1 MKYGFQGPRS
11 RVSCGLY
18 APIFSMLYTIHII
31 ICNILKMPNTHKN
44 HWIILLL
51 LLLCVRTIP
60 PNGRR
65 KCKRASTRWKK
76 NIWSPRRPVSR
87 AHARASHQATNKKH
101 ICRFWKLYYYIS
113 CIRVGDWWS
122 VWVRISCTFYIITY
136 YMPTIIRVIRST
148 WSKSTCRYKYTR
160 DNDHRS
166 VVDVVTRAVYYV

>member
-1 MKYGFQGPRS
+1 MNY
-11 RVSCGLY
+11 
-18 APIFSMLYTIHII
+18 II
-31 ICNILKMPNTHKN
+31 I
-44 HWIILLL
+44 L

-101 ICRFWKLYYYIS
+101 ICRFWKLYYYTS
-113 CIRVGDWWS
+113 CIL
-122 VWVRISCTFYIITY
+122 VWAIDGVCEYEYEYHVPSILLLCLLYN
-136 YMPTIIRVIRST
+136 IRVIRST
-148 WSKSTCRYKYTR
+148 RSKSTCCYKHTR

-166 VVDVVTRAVYYV
+166 VVDVVTRAVYCV